1 MDNNIKLTPNELVC
15 CIANTDGVT
24 HIDPKLKSH
33 YYYLKQTGSV
43 GMEFFI
49 DSKQHFPAGPEKVI
63 LPHIG
68 HEVVSSLKRSFPETC
83 PEYGL
88 PDPSQ
93 KF

>member
-1 MDNNIKLTPNELVC
+1 
-15 CIANTDGVT
+15 
-24 HIDPKLKSH
+24 
-33 YYYLKQTGSV
+33 
-43 GMEFFI
+43 MEFFI

-83 PEYGL
+83 PEYEL